1 MCGISGIFD
10 PFGAVSTQQSK
21 SELVKLIDSQGHR
34 GPDSIGSEII
44 EEDGIFFG
52 HNRLAILELSKNGAQ
67 PMYSACRNWLICFNG
82 EIYNH
87 LELRAKYLD
96 DFRFRGSSDTETVLE
111 LMSKL
116 GVRETLQHI
125 RGMFAFAAW
134 NMKDKKLYLARDR
147 SGEKPLIFGFI
158 KRDAI
163 NNFVFASEMRGLI
176 RNYRHSLSL
185 DNDAVSY
192 YFNLKYIPAP
202 YTPFNEL
209 MKLEA
214 GHMLEISTN
223 CEDFHCIK
231 SQYNSAEFDRDYFF
245 EQTDGDLVNEL
256 EQLLHNVL
264 SEQLIADV
272 PVGTFLSGG
281 IDSSL
286 ITAIAANL
294 NPNINS
300 FTIGFSSKEF
310 NEAEYAKAVA
320 QHLGTTHVEHYVTE
334 QDLLNT
340 VNLIPEIYSE
350 PFADSS
356 QIPTLLVSQLA
367 RRHVTVAL
375 SGDGADE
382 LFGGYTRYSLA
393 QSYWQKL
400 SRLPSAF
407 RSLLKVPV
415 VNAVPLMGILGK
427 SYAVLSNR
435 SDTSKALKAVQRG
448 AELFDAQEF
457 FEVYSNLIFDWRDAP
472 DTKLTKK
479 LLYERWS
486 SLGSISDEKKMMILD
501 YEYYLPGDILAK
513 VDTASMRHSLET
525 RAPFLDRRVVE
536 FSSKLPD
543 ELKINKGVGKVI
555 LRELL
560 RKYLPDDLF
569 NRPKKGFGVPLNAWF
584 QNELYDLVHDSLR
597 SDALDEVGL
606 GKYSRDKLEKL
617 NAGDVGYEHDIW
629 TSLMYVNWH
638 QTYME

>member
-21 SELVKLIDSQGHR
+21 SELVKLIDSQAHR

-52 HNRLAILELSKNGAQ
+52 HNRLSILELSNNGAQ
-67 PMYSACRNWLICFNG
+67 PMYSACGKWLICFNG

-87 LELRAKYLD
+87 VELRAKYLD
-96 DFRFRGSSDTETVLE
+96 NFRFRGSSDTETVVE

-116 GVRETLQHI
+116 GIRETLQNI

-134 NMKDKKLYLARDR
+134 NMNNKKLYLARDR

-209 MKLEA
+209 MKLEP
-214 GHMLEISTN
+214 GNMLEISIKG
-223 CEDFHCIK
+223 EDFHCIK
-231 SQYNSAEFDRDYFF
+231 SQYSSADFDQNYSF
-245 EQTDGDLVNEL
+245 ERTDGDAVNKL

-286 ITAIAANL
+286 ITAIAANI
-294 NPNINS
+294 NPKINS

-320 QHLGTTHVEHYVTE
+320 QHLGTSHVEHYVTE

-340 VNLIPEIYSE
+340 INLIPEIYSE

-367 RRHVTVAL
+367 RRHVKVAL
-375 SGDGADE
+375 SGDAADE

-400 SRLPSAF
+400 SRMPHAF
-407 RSLLKVPV
+407 RSLLKAPV
-415 VNAVPLMGILGK
+415 VNALPLMGILGK

-435 SDTSKALKAVQRG
+435 SDTSKTLKAVQRG
-448 AELFDAQEF
+448 AELFDAREF
-457 FEVYSNLIFDWRDAP
+457 FEVYLNLIFDWRDAP
-472 DTKLTKK
+472 NTKLTQK
-479 LLYERWS
+479 LLYKRWS
-486 SLGSISDEKKMMILD
+486 SLGSISDFKKMTILD

-543 ELKINKGVGKVI
+543 ELKIDKGVGKVI
-555 LRELL
+555 LREIL

-606 GKYSRDKLEKL
+606 GQNSRDKLEKL

-638 QTYME
+638 QTYMV

>member
-10 PFGAVSTQQSK
+10 PFGTVSTQQNK
-21 SELVKLIDSQGHR
+21 SELFNLVDSQAHR

-67 PMYSACRNWLICFNG
+67 PMYSACRKWLICFNG

-87 LELRAKYLD
+87 IELRAEYLD
-96 DFRFRGSSDTETVLE
+96 KFRFRGSSDTETVVE
-111 LMSKL
+111 LISKL
-116 GVRETLQHI
+116 GVRATLQNI

-134 NMKDKKLYLARDR
+134 NINDKKLYLARDR
-147 SGEKPLIFGFI
+147 SGEKPLIFGII
-158 KRDAI
+158 KRGAI
-163 NNFVFASEMRGLI
+163 NNVVFASEMRGLI
-176 RNYRHSLSL
+176 RNYRHLLSL
-185 DNDAVSY
+185 DNDAISY

-209 MKLEA
+209 MKLEP

-223 CEDFHCIK
+223 CEDFHFIK
-231 SQYNSAEFDRDYFF
+231 SQYNSAEFDQDYFC
-245 EQTDGDLVNEL
+245 EQTDGDVANKL
-256 EQLLHNVL
+256 EQLLYNVL
-264 SEQLIADV
+264 SEQLVADV
-272 PVGTFLSGG
+272 PVGAFLSGG

-286 ITAIAANL
+286 ITAIASKI

-320 QHLGTTHVEHYVTE
+320 QHLGTSHVEHYVTE

-340 VNLIPEIYSE
+340 INLIPEIYSE

-367 RRHVTVAL
+367 RQHVTVAL
-375 SGDGADE
+375 SGDAADE

-393 QSYWQKL
+393 LNYWQKL
-400 SRLPSAF
+400 SSLPFAF
-407 RSLLKVPV
+407 RSLLKAPLL
-415 VNAVPLMGILGK
+415 NALPLMGILGK

-435 SDTSKALKAVQRG
+435 SDTSKTLKAVQRG
-448 AELFDAQEF
+448 AELFDAQDF

-472 DTKLTKK
+472 NTELTKQ
-479 LLYERWS
+479 LLYSQWS
-486 SLGSISDEKKMMILD
+486 SLGEISDLKKMMTLD
-501 YEYYLPGDILAK
+501 YEYYLPGDILSK
-513 VDTASMRHSLET
+513 VDTAAMRHSLET

-543 ELKINKGVGKVI
+543 GLKINNGVGKVI
-555 LRELL
+555 LRDLL
-560 RKYLPDDLF
+560 RKYLPDHLF
-569 NRPKKGFGVPLNAWF
+569 VRPKKGFGVPLNSWF
-584 QNELYDLVHDSLR
+584 QNELRDITFDTLG
-597 SDALDEVGL
+597 SDALDEIGL
-606 GKYSRDKLEKL
+606 GQNSRHKLEKL
-617 NAGDVGYEHDIW
+617 HAGYHGYEHDIW
-629 TSLMYVNWH
+629 TSFTYVKWH
-638 QTYME
+638 QTYMG